1 MGRFQCVQCRCSYHS
16 KRFFWEED
24 EDTDAESE
32 TQASEAS
39 AERGNVRRR
48 TYEQWVESDDEWEVN
63 STLQEDNEVKTT
75 PSCEVVHF
83 DPFDWGDS
91 LQPAIRAEPKPVD
104 GPSHA
109 VFFDPFADMR
119 GSISTDHV
127 KAGAPLLSSTLV
139 SADDS
144 TWGVL
149 EVGVMAEENDSDE
162 ETKFGAGLTRQDIA
176 VHADAVRAIG
186 TAAKITGSVAPVLR
200 VGLAPFSVVGGAVGA
215 VAGAVQLH
223 RGLDT
228 ESGLVDPH
236 LVTKGGVTATV
247 GTTCMALGVGAAF
260 APGGG
265 LFVAALVLGVT
276 GFATATAVDCTMDGL
291 CENCRQHAQNE
302 EQHPDDSRRNSAP
315 ATFCSGEKRMP
326 VVAGDDEYD

>member
-39 AERGNVRRR
+39 ADRGNVRRR
-48 TYEQWVESDDEWEVN
+48 SYEQWIENDDEWEV
-63 STLQEDNEVKTT
+63 QEDNEVKTT
-75 PSCEVVHF
+75 PSCAAVHI
-83 DPFDWGDS
+83 DWGAA
-91 LQPAIRAEPKPVD
+91 LQPVSCAEPKPVD

-109 VFFDPFADMR
+109 EWGWPVDGPSHAEFFP
-119 GSISTDHV
+119 SISTDHI
-127 KAGAPLLSSTLV
+127 KADSQLLSSTLV
-139 SADDS
+139 STDVN
-144 TWGVL
+144 TWRVL
-149 EVGVMAEENDSDE
+149 KGDVMAEENDSDE
-162 ETKFGAGLTRQDIA
+162 ETNFGAGLSRQDISA
-176 VHADAVRAIG
+176 HADAVRATG
-186 TAAKITGSVAPVLR
+186 TAANITGSVAPVLH

-223 RGLDT
+223 QGLYT

-236 LVTKGGVTATV
+236 LVTKGGVTTTV

-260 APGGG
+260 APG

-276 GFATATAVDCTMDGL
+276 GLATATAVDCTMDGL